1 MARRRKRPVSFLR
14 LAKHRQKEAYVRIR
28 NLIRR
33 AAPVLGGLFYT
44 HDYLHGRNGWV
55 DGYFL
60 SPRPPVFYNFSLE
73 TTRHAYKEAA
83 WDAAWE
89 RSCVLAPDRA
99 PELLKHAVKDP
110 KTGNYSV
117 QQSQQTV
124 HPELDGLT
132 RVEWAR
138 NQLRV
143 IADAKTIRVF
153 EGWSLHREYVHGV
166 GLHATIDVDYLTTE
180 TVNAFIARFLAT
192 EAGYRSTVALSYG
205 YDDIPEWEIE
215 ANALLEPWEYP
226 QVTLS
231 ETIS

>member
-1 MARRRKRPVSFLR
+1 MARRRKRSVPFLK
-14 LAKHRQKEAYVRIR
+14 LAKHRQKEAYIRIR

-60 SPRPPVFYNFSLE
+60 SARSTVFYNFALE
-73 TTRHAYKEAA
+73 TTRHAYKEAV

-89 RSCVLAPDRA
+89 RSCTVAPDRE

-117 QQSQQTV
+117 QPSRRTV
-124 HPELDGLT
+124 YPELDGLT
-132 RVEWAR
+132 RVEWVR
-138 NQLRV
+138 NQLRA
-143 IADAKTIRVF
+143 IADARTIRVF
-153 EGWSLHREYVHGV
+153 ERWSLHPEYVHGV
-166 GLHATIDVDYLTTE
+166 GLHAAIDVDYLTPE
-180 TVNAFIARFLAT
+180 SVNAFIARFLAT
-192 EAGYRSTVALSYG
+192 EACYRSSVALSYG
-205 YDDIPEWEIE
+205 YDDIPEWGIE

-226 QVTLS
+226 DPEVVPG
-231 ETIS
+231 